1 MSMLQA
7 CRTNAEIRPSYRLL
21 RSSSGDCLAQSQNF
35 LPEHGAG
42 AMNYRRFTDTRG
54 ELWEAWEVHPT
65 AVERRV
71 NADRRA
77 KARLETDR
85 RKHQEYRL
93 EVPRELSSGWLAFQ
107 KGATKLRVTPIPEG
121 WQSLTDH
128 ELTVLMAQSA
138 ESAQVLSFPTNGIAF
153 GGPSEMAE

>member
-1 MSMLQA
+1 M
-7 CRTNAEIRPSYRLL
+7 T
-21 RSSSGDCLAQSQNF
+21 
-35 LPEHGAG
+35 
-42 AMNYRRFTDTRG
+42 YRRFTDTQG

-77 KARLETDR
+77 KARLESDR

-107 KGATKLRVTPIPEG
+107 KGATKLRVTPIPAG
-121 WQSLTDH
+121 WQNLTDI
-128 ELTVLMAQSA
+128 ELTELMAQSS
-138 ESAQVLSFPTNGIAF
+138 ENAQILSFPTPAV
-153 GGPSEMAE
+153 SESGVSEQTG